1 MWEGSGEG
9 LAATCGWGAAGGG
22 ASPVRTGASSG
33 TVSPNL
39 ACNFIVS
46 CVLLKTAQGR
56 GTLFLALARCDCFRG
71 KLRGRLRL
79 NVQRPGI
86 CICRKLR
93 QGAAGQV
100 DVERHYIVASAGL
113 VHAGDRNIGQLQAA
127 VGSAENDRVSQRS
140 GPPPVITPKK
150 SRDPN
155 VAT

>member
-9 LAATCGWGAAGGG
+9 LAATCGWGAAGGA
-22 ASPVRTGASSG
+22 ASPVRTRAS
-33 TVSPNL
+33 TALVSPNL

-71 KLRGRLRL
+71 KLRSRLRL

-100 DVERHYIVASAGL
+100 DVERHHIVAAAGL
-113 VHAGDRNIGQLQAA
+113 VRAGYRNIGQLQPAVSGAA
-127 VGSAENDRVSQRS
+127 NDRVGQRS
-140 GPPPVITPKK
+140 
-150 SRDPN
+150 
-155 VAT
+155 